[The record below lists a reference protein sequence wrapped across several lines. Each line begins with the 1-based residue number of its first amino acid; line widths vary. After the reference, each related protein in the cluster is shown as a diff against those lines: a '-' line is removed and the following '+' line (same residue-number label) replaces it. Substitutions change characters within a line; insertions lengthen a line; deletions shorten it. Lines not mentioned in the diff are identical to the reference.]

1 MLPCGPFFSR
11 YALDDIG
18 SGSHV
23 HVSLSKNGENVFM
36 TSGEP
41 SRYGMSKIGEA
52 FMAGVLNHLPAILP
66 FTAPLPNRLEIFYY
80 FECPASFISIGVQ
93 FYAFI

>member
-1 MLPCGPFFSR
+1 M
-11 YALDDIG
+11 
-18 SGSHV
+18 